1 MHGNFLKL
9 DFFLFLKFFAI
20 YEKKKLTSSLACLLF
35 SLLSY
40 LFILLPDIPN
50 RCLVIVFFYVLIVCK

>member
-20 YEKKKLTSSLACLLF
+20 YEKKKINF
-35 SLLSY
+35 LLS
-40 LFILLPDIPN
+40 LFA
-50 RCLVIVFFYVLIVCK
+50 F